1 MLMTMARSINP
12 TSSHSVRVSGYQ
24 HINLL
29 SLITQQYLTYRRK
42 FITQHKLLL
51 VE

>member
-1 MLMTMARSINP
+1 MLTMARYINP
-12 TSSHSVRVSGYQ
+12 TSIHSVRDSGYQ
-24 HINLL
+24 HINPLY
-29 SLITQQYLTYRRK
+29 LITQQYVIYRRK